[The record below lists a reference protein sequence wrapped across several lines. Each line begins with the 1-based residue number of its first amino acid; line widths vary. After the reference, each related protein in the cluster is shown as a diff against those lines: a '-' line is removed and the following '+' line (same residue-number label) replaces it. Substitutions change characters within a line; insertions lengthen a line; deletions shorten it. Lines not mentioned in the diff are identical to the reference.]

1 MIEEWNSRTLPK
13 IGRQEGA
20 PWADRNGANQSAVR
34 PEARMKDRALM
45 RRLQGSTAQTC
56 LCYGGMLLDDQLV
69 SNVDDGQEAGVLTRQ
84 RRLVRNV
91 VIARNAV
98 TLF

>member
-1 MIEEWNSRTLPK
+1 
-13 IGRQEGA
+13 
-20 PWADRNGANQSAVR
+20 
-34 PEARMKDRALM
+34 
-45 RRLQGSTAQTC
+45 
-56 LCYGGMLLDDQLV
+56 MLLDDQLV